1 MKPRQVRRSQRAK
14 PDWQERAN
22 NMLPSTPSLA
32 LYADQDILVVNK
44 PADLPTL
51 VDGYRPEAPYLL
63 GLLKAEYGE
72 LWVVHRLDRQT
83 SGVIVFARSAAAHR
97 TLNIQFEK
105 RKVEKV
111 YHALVQ
117 GSPAWE
123 AKNVNLPLRAN
134 GDRRHRSTVDA
145 IRGKP
150 CSTEL
155 RLLER
160 YADHALLEAIPHT
173 GRTHQ
178 IRAHLAAL
186 GHPIVGDH
194 LYGGKSLEG
203 LTRLGLHASRLKF
216 CHPVSGVEVEFRA
229 PMPDDLTHALKTL
242 RQENLSPPVE
252 DDTLLS

>member
-1 MKPRQVRRSQRAK
+1 
-14 PDWQERAN
+14 
-22 NMLPSTPSLA
+22 MLSSALNWT
-32 LYADQDILVVNK
+32 LYADDDLLVVNK

-51 VDGYRPEAPYLL
+51 VDGYHPEAPYLL

-97 TLNIQFEK
+97 VLNIQFEK

-117 GSPAWE
+117 GAPAWE
-123 AKNVNLPLRAN
+123 AKTVNLPLLAD
-134 GDRRHRSTVDA
+134 GDRRHRSVADTV
-145 IRGKP
+145 RGKP
-150 CSTEL
+150 AVTEL

-160 YADHALLEAIPHT
+160 YTDYALVEAIPRT

-186 GHPIVGDH
+186 GHPIVGDR

-203 LTRLGLHASRLKF
+203 MAHLGLHASRLRF
-216 CHPVSGVEVEFRA
+216 FHPTTGKETEFHA
-229 PMPDDLTHALKTL
+229 PMPDDLIHALKSL
-242 RQENLSPPVE
+242 RRENPSL
-252 DDTLLS
+252 